1 MLGHKQVRKNHYR
14 KNPQPDPPKWVR
26 YAIFSTKAAAGI
38 AMLLLTSFAFIFGYD
53 VITQC
58 NFFRAKHISVQGNHR
73 LSELEILRQ
82 ARVNTDSN
90 ILSINLQM
98 TRKRLL
104 AHPWIAE
111 AEIRRELPDVVAIK
125 IAEHR
130 PLAIVD
136 LDRKFII
143 GSRGEIFKEWSPL
156 DDDRLPII
164 TGLEF
169 SDLDEPGKPRSVPLG
184 AVMEVF
190 QLGSGPN
197 SILPTRLIKRIYVDR
212 ESGITICAFEKN
224 QTIRLGFYD
233 YPEKYE
239 RLKEILFQME
249 KFKNINGFDSINLN
263 NPQRIVVHPIR
274 IESSTQ
280 DRREV

>member
-1 MLGHKQVRKNHYR
+1 MGRRQVRKNSF
-14 KNPQPDPPKWVR
+14 KKKLQPHPIKWVR
-26 YAIFSTKAAAGI
+26 YAVFGAKAAAGT
-38 AMLLLTSFAFIFGYD
+38 AVLLLISVVFIFGYD

-58 NFFRAKHISVQGNHR
+58 DFFRVKNISVQGNRR
-73 LSELEILRQ
+73 LADLEILRQ

-90 ILSINLQM
+90 ILSVNLQV

-111 AEIRRELPDVVAIK
+111 AEIRRELPDAVAIK
-125 IAEHR
+125 ITEHK

-136 LDRKFII
+136 LGRKFII
-143 GSRGEIFKEWSPL
+143 NTRGKIFKEWSPL
-156 DDDRLPII
+156 DDDRLPVIN
-164 TGLEF
+164 GLEF
-169 SDLDEPGKPRSVPLG
+169 VDLDEPGKPRSLPFG

-190 QLGSGPN
+190 QLGSQFN
-197 SILPTRLIKRIYVDR
+197 SILPTRSINKIFMDR

-224 QTIRLGFYD
+224 QTITLGFND

-239 RLKEILFQME
+239 WLKQILFQM
-249 KFKNINGFDSINLN
+249 KNLKNINGFDSINLS
-263 NPQRIVVHPIR
+263 NPERIVVNPIR

-280 DRREV
+280 DQREV